1 MDKASSGAGVFK
13 SFAMNNRLGASLKA
27 RLNPKNWY
35 GEEGKMKAAF
45 RASEQYKSKK
55 DITRNS
61 IKTNQPKFVDKL
73 ASNLSDSSPEKQ
85 AQLKYLIANS
95 GMTKDRFADFMIE
108 AFESSENVGT
118 TTMISNGNISE
129 ALMGDNAGGVEGFLD
144 KLQEICLN
152 TPGMH
157 DVANKFTMQAFDE
170 AEGPS
175 CIALLQEKLYVS
187 KSLATT
193 LHQQVGTQEEIAS
206 STVAEL
212 TQECGCKPEQA
223 ELIIKQAKST
233 GLRSLATKFSRQLP
247 WNKEIIQHV
256 DTPIHTQ
263 AKNQITTLNTLKDTL
278 SLQAKSKKGE
288 EIDGDHHLKITQIN
302 RVTSELKRA
311 IKDDD
316 TAAMDKIT
324 SANSSGEGKELSEEK
339 LFSAITKTPK
349 ATQNTDQAQ
358 TAAPANASAP
368 ATQTQAPDTS
378 SQMVTFPGPGGK
390 MMTMT
395 AGVAEM
401 YFQNEKEKR
410 ESRTQNAA
418 IKAGYMVET
427 GNMTLSPPGSSVSE
441 VTNESVSGE
450 VNTNET
456 LSLGTPN
463 KDAEQAKI
471 TCDTAESKWKLANS
485 RKLSTSRITTKTK
498 TVGQKL

>member
-1 MDKASSGAGVFK
+1 MGWMDKASSGAGVFK

-170 AEGPS
+170 AEKPS

-193 LHQQVGTQEEIAS
+193 LHQKVGTQEDIAKIP
-206 STVAEL
+206 VAEL
-212 TQECGCKPEQA
+212 TQKCGCKPEQA

-247 WNKEIIQHV
+247 WNKDFDNTLHV

-358 TAAPANASAP
+358 TAVPANAS
-368 ATQTQAPDTS
+368 APDTS

-401 YFQNEKEKR
+401 YFQNEREIR
-410 ESRTQNAA
+410 ESETQNAA
-418 IKAGYMVET
+418 IQAGYMMKT
-427 GNMTLSPPGSSVSE
+427 GSVTLSPQASSAYE
-441 VTNESVSGE
+441 VTNESSTGE
-450 VNTNET
+450 VNTNNALTNADSKDKIQYRST
-456 LSLGTPN
+456 LLQNQMAFNREKSKRQPMVKSRGP
-463 KDAEQAKI
+463 KAKTI
-471 TCDTAESKWKLANS
+471 
-485 RKLSTSRITTKTK
+485 
-498 TVGQKL
+498 GQKL